1 MKSNTLK
8 QAGLFTATC
17 LLMLS
22 VMTGCAGTGT
32 DNEPAV
38 SETTSS
44 ESGESATDQE
54 LSANTE
60 EAADTTDTEASV
72 DPEIL
77 RIQTLGLVNA
87 KYMENLDAPAT
98 TKDLRGIIE
107 KILEKQGGQMLKK

>member
-60 EAADTTDTEASV
+60 EAADTTD
-72 DPEIL
+72 PEIL

-107 KILEKQGGQMLKK
+107 KILEKQGGRC